1 MNIKKKLLAI
11 TLVCAIA
18 SSFAACSDKT
28 NQNGS
33 GSQGKVKADVQATL
47 SSEEIQS
54 LEKQDLTI
62 TPFNESSD
70 NQEDPVENSN
80 SNDSSENNVNNNSQ
94 AGNNSNNDGNN
105 NSNSNNN
112 NNNNNNN
119 SSVNDNSTPSIDAFQ
134 PFEYN

>member
-62 TPFNESSD
+62 TPFNESAD

-80 SNDSSENNVNNNSQ
+80 SNDSSENNVNNNSITTVITTATVITTTITIIIHQ
-94 AGNNSNNDGNN
+94 
-105 NSNSNNN
+105 
-112 NNNNNNN
+112 
-119 SSVNDNSTPSIDAFQ
+119 
-134 PFEYN
+134 

>member
-80 SNDSSENNVNNNSQ
+80 SNDSSENNVNNNFLFRLKVYKTIQ
-94 AGNNSNNDGNN
+94 AQYLLKILIKN
-105 NSNSNNN
+105 
-112 NNNNNNN
+112 
-119 SSVNDNSTPSIDAFQ
+119 
-134 PFEYN
+134 Y